1 MSEWADLRSINS
13 LVEHCLPGEWGID
26 PVGGASNCVV
36 YRATDIDNE
45 GHLRHNEGAERVVL
59 PNKVTAKALKANDI
73 IVEASGGAPDKPVG
87 RVALFS
93 GSSRKPALVS
103 NFFRAMRP
111 RSGVDAKFLTFQ
123 LVALNRSSAIW
134 RYQQQTTGLIN
145 LKVTDYLKHRVWMPA
160 LSVQQKI
167 GAILT
172 SLDTAIEKT
181 EALIEKHQQIKAG
194 LMHDLYT
201 RGVLPNGQLRP
212 PREQSQELYSETALG
227 WIPVDWHFV
236 RLGELA
242 KIVTGV
248 TLGAKESPADTI
260 EAPYLRVANVQDGY
274 LDLAEIK
281 TVRISG
287 KTLEQLRLRT
297 GDVLM
302 NEGGDFDKLGRGA
315 VWAGELENCVHQNH
329 VFRVRTDGSRLL
341 PHYLALYS
349 ESTFGKKYFLLS
361 SKQSTN
367 LASINSTQLNAY
379 PIAVPDSLEQQRIVQ
394 RLGGANAR
402 IGALKAGLS
411 KQRSQK
417 LGLMQDLLT
426 GKVPVTVEASIAE
439 PTDA

>member
-1 MSEWADLRSINS
+1 MSEAL
-13 LVEHCLPGEWGID
+13 
-26 PVGGASNCVV
+26 PVGWHNLKFGELFERLVNGGTPATGSPRFWNGRTPWVTGADF
-36 YRATDIDNE
+36 T
-45 GHLRHNEGAERVVL
+45 
-59 PNKVTAKALKANDI
+59 P
-73 IVEASGGAPDKPVG
+73 GGIGEV
-87 RVALFS
+87 RRF
-93 GSSRKPALVS
+93 VS
-103 NFFRAMRP
+103 
-111 RSGVDAKFLTFQ
+111 DAGI
-123 LVALNRSSAIW
+123 RSSATSVVKAGNIVVVT
-134 RYQQQTTGLIN
+134 RTGVGKLAIAPFDLAISQDITGLYVDGSKADTAFVFYLLSRELAELKKLNQGTSIN
-145 LKVTDYLKHRVWMPA
+145 GIIRADLEKHPVRIPVSKTA
-160 LSVQQKI
+160 QRKI
-167 GAILT
+167 AAILT

>member
-1 MSEWADLRSINS
+1 MSEWSQVRLSDVVTHIKDGTHGTHLRVESGVPFLSAKNVGSGGRLVWDKADD
-13 LVEHCLPGEWGID
+13 LVSYFD
-26 PVGGASNCVV
+26 
-36 YRATDIDNE
+36 YRAITAKFSPKRGDLLLTIVGSVGRSALFDGSE
-45 GHLRHNEGAERVVL
+45 VAFQRSVAFLRCGDRVL
-59 PNKVTAKALKANDI
+59 PEYLFQASRAGAFTRQLERRSNVTAQAGLYLGELAKVVIPLPSKSQQAKI
-73 IVEASGGAPDKPVG
+73 I
-87 RVALFS
+87 
-93 GSSRKPALVS
+93 
-103 NFFRAMRP
+103 
-111 RSGVDAKFLTFQ
+111 
-123 LVALNRSSAIW
+123 
-134 RYQQQTTGLIN
+134 
-145 LKVTDYLKHRVWMPA
+145 
-160 LSVQQKI
+160 
-167 GAILT
+167 AILT
-172 SLDTAIEKT
+172 SLDTAIETT

-194 LMHDLYT
+194 LMHDLFT

-212 PREQSQELYSETALG
+212 RREQAPELYRETALG
-227 WIPVDWHFV
+227 WISVDWHFV

-281 TVRISG
+281 TVRISS

-315 VWAGELENCVHQNH
+315 VWAGEVENCVHQNH
-329 VFRVRTDGSRLL
+329 VFRVRTDGARLL

-417 LGLMQDLLT
+417 LGLMQDLLS
-426 GKVPVTVEASIAE
+426 GKVSVTVEAGIAE